1 MTEPGHNSGA
11 VNGGH
16 LNFGRE
22 PVSHAIKNG
31 RPTEVDRPKENAMLN
46 VIDRVTG
53 SNAQQLSDAALRT
66 EIAEATAWIDERIRR
81 AKNGIVAEVVTLTPA
96 LAAVLLERNKDN
108 RNILAG
114 TVKRLVTDILAGAW
128 MLNGESIIVASNGQL
143 NDGQHRCKA
152 VLEAGKAIE
161 TMIVFGPKR
170 ESRFTTDTGGVRSVG
185 NFLAMNGHTDVNA
198 LASLASHVWQ
208 YRKFGF
214 LSTGGASRPTK
225 SESLRT
231 IEHYRD
237 LPDSLSFVGV
247 KNARALSSPSMLA
260 FCHWA
265 IRQYGN
271 PDAADVFMRRLIEGA
286 NLRKGDAVLYCRNRL
301 IEMRGKIRSPN
312 DRAELIF
319 RAYNFER
326 RGEKCYRIT
335 IAGGKLPNLEK

>member
-1 MTEPGHNSGA
+1 MTPDS
-11 VNGGH
+11 

-22 PVSHAIKNG
+22 PTGHAIKKG
-31 RPTEVDRPKENAMLN
+31 RPTGVDRPKENAMLN

-66 EIAEATAWIDERIRR
+66 EIAEAMAWTDERIRR

-108 RNILAG
+108 RNILPT
-114 TVKRLVTDILAGAW
+114 TVKRLVTDILADAW

-152 VLEAGKAIE
+152 VLEAGKAID
-161 TMIVFGPKR
+161 TMVVFGPKR
-170 ESRFTTDTGGVRSVG
+170 ETRFTTDTGGVRSVG
-185 NFLAMNGHTDVNA
+185 NFLAMNGHSDVNA
-198 LASLASHVWQ
+198 LAALVNHVWQ

-214 LSTGGASRPTK
+214 LAASGDKRPTK

-231 IEHYRD
+231 VEHYRD
-237 LPDSLSFVGV
+237 LPDSLSFVSV
-247 KNARALSSPSMLA
+247 KSARALCSTSMLA

-265 IRQYGN
+265 IRHYGN
-271 PDAADVFMRRLIEGA
+271 ADAADAFVRRLIDGA
-286 NLRKGDAVLYCRNRL
+286 NLHRGDAALYCRNRL
-301 IEMRGKIRSPN
+301 IEMRGNIRSPN

-319 RAYNFER
+319 RAYNYER
-326 RGEKCYRIT
+326 RGEKCNRIT
-335 IAGGKLPNLEK
+335 IAGGKLPDLEG